1 MPNKDIVATP
11 VCAAGAIPA
20 VIALYYHKGFM
31 ILPLC
36 WANCWNLNLE
46 SILCRSATFQF
57 SNRTIQPSLHLL
69 GISNN
74 IQSSYPFPLDLQFVA
89 TTLYRS
95 HLILYT
101 SPHSPHSPHSYHIYI
116 IITEP
121 IRHGFLQVFL

>member
-11 VCAAGAIPA
+11 LCAAGAIPA
-20 VIALYYHKGFM
+20 VIALYYQKGFI

-36 WANCWNLNLE
+36 WANCWNLNFFVE
-46 SILCRSATFQF
+46 VIG
-57 SNRTIQPSLHLL
+57 IQPSLRLL

-74 IQSSYPFPLDLQFVA
+74 IRSSYPFPLDLQFVA
-89 TTLYRS
+89 ITLYRS

-101 SPHSPHSPHSYHIYI
+101 SPHSPHRYHIYI
-116 IITEP
+116 IVIEP